1 MYYVNNHSINPN
13 DYNIPVSAPLAKEA
27 DALFRDMGVDMS
39 EAVNS
44 FLRQTILRH
53 GFPFSVEDPTLFTK
67 AEMMEK
73 HRRGIADIEAG
84 RGVRVTMEQLEAMAR
99 DV

>member
-1 MYYVNNHSINPN
+1 MYYTNDYSMNPN
-13 DYNIPVSAPLAKEA
+13 DYSIQVSSPLAKEA
-27 DALFRDMGVDMS
+27 DALFHEMGVDMS

-53 GFPFSVEDPTLFTK
+53 GFPFTVEDPTLFTK
-67 AEMMEK
+67 GEMMEK
-73 HRRGIADIEAG
+73 LRRSDADIEAG
-84 RGVRVTMEQLEAMAR
+84 RVVHMSMEQLEAMAR